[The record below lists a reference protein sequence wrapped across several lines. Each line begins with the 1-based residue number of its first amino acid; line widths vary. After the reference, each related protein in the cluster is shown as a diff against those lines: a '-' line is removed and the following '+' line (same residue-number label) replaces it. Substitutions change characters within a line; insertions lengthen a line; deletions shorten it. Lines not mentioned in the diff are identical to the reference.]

1 MTLRHISVVF
11 LAALIFGC
19 NPKTEVSK
27 IKADSKEFERLPKI
41 MRDFPAWRPVTEVVY
56 DFETRD
62 GARRPSGTMRYE
74 TKLSE
79 EDIVN
84 LFSAE
89 AKLLGCLQ
97 HRSREHLIEF
107 SCTQDRAGR
116 LELHLQPAETSAG
129 VIVLFIQTTPEFETT
144 SF

>member
-1 MTLRHISVVF
+1 MTLRQISVV
-11 LAALIFGC
+11 LLTALMFGC

-27 IKADSKEFERLPKI
+27 ITSDSKEFERLPLI

-74 TKLSE
+74 TQLSE
-79 EDIVN
+79 EDLVN
-84 LFSAE
+84 RFSAE
-89 AKLLGCLQ
+89 AKLLGCSQ
-97 HRSREHLIEF
+97 VRASEHLVEF
-107 SCTQDRAGR
+107 SCTQDQAGR